1 MSGKDY
7 PTFSLSSL
15 GKKGNF
21 KVRSLAHNFYNNL
34 SHQGIKPAP
43 ADKIPKD
50 YPKNSISGG
59 GGSSHKKSSS
69 GGGGVDESRR
79 GGGHNNGFG
88 HMLHAGL
95 QIFPM

>member
-21 KVRSLAHNFYNNL
+21 KVRSLARNFYNNL
-34 SHQGIKPAP
+34 FHQGIKPAP

-50 YPKNSISGG
+50 YPKNSINGG
-59 GGSSHKKSSS
+59 GGSRSQKKGS
-69 GGGGVDESRR
+69 GGKLLSVININI
-79 GGGHNNGFG
+79 HP
-88 HMLHAGL
+88 
-95 QIFPM
+95 QIRPIQEYE